1 MEWWEKTP
9 KVILGD
15 YESIFGLSDEI
26 TRREVK
32 FLLDE
37 VSIDTRAAIL
47 DLCCGT
53 GRHSIELAKLGYA
66 VTGLD
71 ISEELL
77 MIAKQ
82 KALNANVEVRFIQE
96 DMRNIPDKNSFDLV
110 FIMFGAWGYFNEDD
124 QKLSVLFQVY
134 EALRKDG
141 HFVLDFFNH
150 DWIVKNF
157 QPYYWSKMED
167 GFLLEKRQLDLI
179 NGRHN
184 SLSYFIK
191 PNGDFIEWE
200 TSVRGYTLAE
210 ILSMLDKANF
220 TVCNIY
226 GGINREPYSLESPRL
241 LVHSKK

>member
-1 MEWWEKTP
+1 MEWWKKTP

-77 MIAKQ
+77 RIAK
-82 KALNANVEVRFIQE
+82 K
-96 DMRNIPDKNSFDLV
+96 
-110 FIMFGAWGYFNEDD
+110 
-124 QKLSVLFQVY
+124 
-134 EALRKDG
+134 
-141 HFVLDFFNH
+141 
-150 DWIVKNF
+150 
-157 QPYYWSKMED
+157 
-167 GFLLEKRQLDLI
+167 KRWM
-179 NGRHN
+179 
-184 SLSYFIK
+184 
-191 PNGDFIEWE
+191 P
-200 TSVRGYTLAE
+200 
-210 ILSMLDKANF
+210 M
-220 TVCNIY
+220 
-226 GGINREPYSLESPRL
+226 
-241 LVHSKK
+241 